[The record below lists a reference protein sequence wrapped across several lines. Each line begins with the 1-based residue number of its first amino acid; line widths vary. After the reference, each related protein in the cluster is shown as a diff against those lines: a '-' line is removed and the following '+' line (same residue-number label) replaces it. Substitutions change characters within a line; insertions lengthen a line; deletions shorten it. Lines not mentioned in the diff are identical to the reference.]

1 MENNSSDSLRCELCF
16 RKNCVF
22 LSLDRGIRSVLLER
36 QTQTIRPTV
45 RRQRYLQPHL
55 RISFEFRRSLPI
67 HDAGSSPL
75 KDAASDSN
83 RHRHATPRRLRKGAS
98 SVDQLRI
105 SFFFVEPPVDE
116 GSSHTSSEP
125 KPGRIGTAVSEV
137 RCCC

>member
-22 LSLDRGIRSVLLER
+22 LSLDRGIRSVLFER

-55 RISFEFRRSLPI
+55 RISSEFRRSLPI

-75 KDAASDSN
+75 KDATSDSS
-83 RHRHATPRRLRKGAS
+83 RHRSSNAPSTKERRLFGRSAS
-98 SVDQLRI
+98 NF
-105 SFFFVEPPVDE
+105 FFFVEPPVDE
-116 GSSHTSSEP
+116 GSSRSSSEP